1 MEWKELKIYTTHEGV
16 EPLTNALISFGIDG
30 FVINDPEDIKEFERN
45 KNASWDYIGEEVW
58 QMCGKD
64 TYITVYVPDSEDGI
78 NMLEAVR
85 SAVNALKAAENADM
99 YGTLEIRSGNI
110 KEEDWANNWKQY
122 FKPLNVGNRLVIK
135 PSWEQLGADNDR
147 VVLELDPENS
157 FGTGRHHTTRLCLEL
172 VEKYVKDGDRVCD
185 LGCGSGII
193 SIAAVLLGAKSA
205 VAVDISPDAAVT
217 AKANA
222 NKNGISDDCYTA
234 YCGDVVMDGAL
245 REKIGNGYE
254 LVAANIVA
262 DVLLAMADVFKCV
275 TAKGGT
281 LVLSGIITGRCDE
294 VFDAMRQ
301 RDFEM
306 LETTECE
313 MWNAAAFKKL

>member
-110 KEEDWANNWKQY
+110 KEEDWANNWKQD
-122 FKPLNVGNRLVIK
+122 FKPLKVGNRIVVK
-135 PSWEQLGADNDR
+135 P
-147 VVLELDPENS
+147 
-157 FGTGRHHTTRLCLEL
+157 
-172 VEKYVKDGDRVCD
+172 
-185 LGCGSGII
+185 
-193 SIAAVLLGAKSA
+193 
-205 VAVDISPDAAVT
+205 
-217 AKANA
+217 
-222 NKNGISDDCYTA
+222 
-234 YCGDVVMDGAL
+234 
-245 REKIGNGYE
+245 
-254 LVAANIVA
+254 
-262 DVLLAMADVFKCV
+262 
-275 TAKGGT
+275 
-281 LVLSGIITGRCDE
+281 
-294 VFDAMRQ
+294 
-301 RDFEM
+301 
-306 LETTECE
+306 
-313 MWNAAAFKKL
+313 

>member
-1 MEWKELKIYTTHEGV
+1 MEWKELKIYTTHEDV

-222 NKNGISDDCYTA
+222 SKNGISDDCYTA
-234 YCGDVVMDGAL
+234 YCGDVVTDGAL

-301 RDFEM
+301 RGFEM

>member
-1 MEWKELKIYTTHEGV
+1 MKSFFSTTHEGV

-234 YCGDVVMDGAL
+234 YCGDVVTDGAL

-301 RDFEM
+301 RGFEM